1 MLKRIVVTA
10 LIVAILSSAMT
21 AVATTRA
28 SNFWEL
34 VPPIVLNIQ
43 QEVPVTVTIQ
53 HPDDPSRTIE
63 FPLVLSLDQK
73 ISVTSPLATAVE
85 VGDVDEPLVDID
97 LPYAGESCIPE
108 GPGRIVFSSER
119 SSNEDVYIM
128 DADGSNVTQITT
140 DDADYFS
147 PSWSPDGCYIAFNSQ
162 RSGNN
167 DIYIMDADGSNVT
180 QITTADAN
188 DRFPTWSPDGRYIAF
203 DSLRG
208 GNRDIYV
215 IGVDGKDERQITT
228 DYAADW
234 FPTWSPDGRYIAF
247 NSQRSEND
255 DIYVIGV
262 DGKDERRITTD
273 DADDYTPSWSPDGR
287 YIAFNS
293 DRAGNFDVY
302 IMDADGS
309 NVTQITTDEAFN
321 WGSSWSPDGRYIAF
335 NSQRSGNGDIY
346 VIGVDGKNERRI
358 TTDKANDRSPLW
370 SPLPGSVHVSIDLP
384 ATSEESDT
392 TEHPSSRSSS
402 LQIVVTT
409 PLTSG
414 RTASKAYLIV
424 IIDGPVRRAVTK
436 KDVDTGIPV
445 TVSFDDIP
453 DGQYTITAR
462 YESKKMV
469 KPITVEGNTVVDDF
483 VMT

>member
-208 GNRDIYV
+208 GNR
-215 IGVDGKDERQITT
+215 
-228 DYAADW
+228 
-234 FPTWSPDGRYIAF
+234 
-247 NSQRSEND
+247 